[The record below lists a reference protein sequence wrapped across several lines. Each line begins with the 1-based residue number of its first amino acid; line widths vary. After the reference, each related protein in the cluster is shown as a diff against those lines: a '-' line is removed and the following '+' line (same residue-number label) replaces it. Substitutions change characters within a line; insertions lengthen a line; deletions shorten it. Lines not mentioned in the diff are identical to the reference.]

1 MTFIRTLLFSLAW
14 LTVSLIAAAGLGVV
28 GAALYFAPGLPDVH
42 QLQDF
47 ELHSP
52 LRIYTRDGKLIGE
65 YGEERRLP
73 IDHAEIPEE
82 FIQALLAA
90 EDDRFFEHR
99 GVDPMGLMRAA
110 GELVASGGEIQ
121 SGGSTI
127 TMQVARNYL
136 LTLDRT
142 FTRKIREILLALQ
155 MEQVLSKEEILELY
169 VNKIFLGHRAYGIAA
184 AAEIY
189 YDRPLD
195 ELTLAEK
202 AMIAGLP
209 KAPSSFNPLT
219 NPERALIRRNWILFR
234 MRDLGYIDQATY
246 DEAVQAPIT
255 AERHVAQAEV
265 DADYVAEMARQYAVD
280 RFGESEAYTGGYNIT
295 TTLDSELQPMA
306 RRALARGLIDYDT
319 RHGWRG
325 PEEEE
330 VPQSLAEAQD
340 RTERSGLEEEL
351 DESPEVLETAR
362 RAAERSETR
371 VEGIDGDVSNW
382 VQVLER
388 TPRYGLLY
396 PAIVVESEGRQMR
409 VLLRDGELRTIEW
422 DGLSWAREFR
432 NAQYRGP
439 EPGSAAEIAG
449 RGDLVR
455 VMEREDGSLRLAQR
469 PDAEG
474 SLVVMHPETG
484 AILALQGGFDFNA
497 SKFNRAVQAQRQSG
511 SIFKP
516 FIYLAALESGTMTAA
531 SVVNDA
537 PVVINDGSNELWR
550 PVNSSGDFLGP
561 MRLRNALARSRNL
574 VTIRVLREVGLNE
587 TIGFLEGFGFEEAR
601 LPNGL
606 SLALGSASLTPLE
619 MTNAYAVLAN
629 GGFKVT
635 PWFVERVAK
644 GETTLE
650 EASPAV
656 ACRNCS
662 PGQEQV
668 TIDGRSYPVAARV
681 VDPINL
687 YILRDM
693 LRDVIENGTG
703 RRALELGR
711 EDIVGKTGTT
721 NGQRDTWFAGFNSNL
736 VATVWLGKDDNTTTA
751 EYGASAALP
760 IWMTFMGE
768 ALEGQPPAM
777 PEPPAELVT
786 AQIDPDTGR
795 RLSSGGIS
803 EIFHPDHLPGT
814 QPRRVEREV
823 EQRSGSQGTGTYEAI
838 F

>member
-1 MTFIRTLLFSLAW
+1 MTFIRTLLFSLVW
-14 LTVSLIAAAGLGVV
+14 LTISLIAAAGLGVV
-28 GAALYFAPGLPDVH
+28 GAALYFAPGLPDVR

-52 LRIYTRDGKLIGE
+52 LRIYTRDDKLIGE

-73 IDHAEIPEE
+73 IDHEEIPAE
-82 FIQALLAA
+82 FIEALLAA
-90 EDDRFFEHR
+90 EDDGFYEHR
-99 GVDPMGLMRAA
+99 GVDPMGLLRAA
-110 GELVASGGEIQ
+110 GELVASGGKIQ

-189 YDRPLD
+189 YDRPLA

-209 KAPSSFNPLT
+209 KAPSNFNPLT

-234 MRDLGYIDQATY
+234 MRELGHIDQTTY

-255 AERHVAQAEV
+255 AERYVAQAEV
-265 DADYVAEMARQYAVD
+265 NADYVAEMARQYAVE
-280 RFGESEAYTGGYNIT
+280 RFGASEAYTGGYNIT
-295 TTLDSELQPMA
+295 TSLSSELQPMA
-306 RRALARGLIDYDT
+306 RNALAQGLIDYDT

-325 PEEEE
+325 PEEEAL
-330 VPQSLAEAQD
+330 PPSLAEAQD

-362 RAAERSETR
+362 RAAERSEVN
-371 VEGIDGDVSNW
+371 VEGVDGDVSNW
-382 VQVLER
+382 VQVLDR

-409 VLLRDGELRTIEW
+409 VLMPEGKLRTIEW
-422 DGLSWAREFR
+422 DGLSWAREYR
-432 NAQYRGP
+432 NARYRGP
-439 EPGSAAEIAG
+439 QPGSAAEIAG

-474 SLVVMHPETG
+474 SLVVMQPDTG

-497 SKFNRAVQAQRQSG
+497 SKFNRAVQARRQSG

-516 FIYLAALESGTMTAA
+516 FIYLSALESGTMTAA

-550 PVNSSGDFLGP
+550 PVNASGDFLGP

-574 VTIRVLREVGLNE
+574 VTIRVLREVGLSE
-587 TIGFLEGFGFEEAR
+587 TITFLEDFGFDESR
-601 LPNGL
+601 LPHGL

-619 MTNAYAVLAN
+619 MTSAYAILAN
-629 GGFKVT
+629 GGFKVS
-635 PWFVERVAK
+635 PWFIKRVAK
-644 GETTLE
+644 GKTLVEETLT
-650 EASPAV
+650 AV
-656 ACRNCS
+656 ACRDCS
-662 PGQEQV
+662 PGEEEV
-668 TIDGRSYPVAARV
+668 TLDGERHPVAERV

-687 YILRDM
+687 YILRDI

-703 RRALELGR
+703 RRALKLGR

-751 EYGASAALP
+751 EYGANAALP

-768 ALEGQPPAM
+768 ALDGKPPAM
-777 PEPPAELVT
+777 PEAPAALVT
-786 AQIDPDTGR
+786 ARIDPETGR
-795 RLSSGGIS
+795 RLSNGGIS
-803 EIFHPDHLPGT
+803 ELFHPDHLPSQ

-823 EQRSGSQGTGTYEAI
+823 EQRSGSQGTGAYEAI